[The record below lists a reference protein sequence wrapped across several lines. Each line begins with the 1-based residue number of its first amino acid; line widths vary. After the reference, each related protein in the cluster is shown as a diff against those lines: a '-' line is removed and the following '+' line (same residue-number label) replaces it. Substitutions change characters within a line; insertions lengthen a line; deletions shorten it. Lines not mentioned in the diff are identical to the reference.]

1 MHDGGGYVGMDRRTF
16 LKAGLLG
23 ATSALVG
30 GSAVADA
37 AQYYAS
43 SEPFVFPAPV
53 YRTLGRTGL
62 KITVVSFGA
71 MLTTEPEV
79 MKIAFD
85 HGINYVNTARI
96 YMSGKNEEIL
106 GKALKGYRDKVYVA
120 TNVLPPSTSKKDI
133 VRDVE
138 ASLKALETDYVDLIQ
153 LQHVADKERIFIP
166 ERLEALAHLK
176 KQGKVRFFGV
186 TTHKNQA
193 EVLNVLVDDRERFFD
208 TALVAYNF
216 KFNGDKEL
224 GDAIDRAAKAGIG
237 IVAMKTQAGGY
248 SPEALGSTSP
258 HQAALKWALQNPNV
272 TAAIPSMKDLAQ
284 LKEDISVMGM
294 PFRNA
299 DEDVLRR
306 YNAAVRPYYC
316 GFCGKC
322 EGSCPKGVEISTI
335 NRSLMYAEGYRNREL
350 ARSTYR
356 EIPSSVSASACLDC
370 SACVARCVDGLT
382 IQAKME
388 RARNMLA

>member
-1 MHDGGGYVGMDRRTF
+1 MYDGGEYVGMDRRMF

-30 GSAVADA
+30 KSAIADA
-37 AQYYAS
+37 AQYLAS

-53 YRTLGRTGL
+53 YRALGRTGL

-79 MKIAFD
+79 MRIAFD

-106 GKALKGYRDKVYVA
+106 GKALKGHRDKVFVA
-120 TNVLPPSTSKKDI
+120 TNVLPASKLKKDI
-133 VRDVE
+133 IRDVE

-153 LQHVADKERIFIP
+153 LQNVTDKERIFFP
-166 ERLEALAHLK
+166 ETREAFAELK
-176 KQGKVRFFGV
+176 KQGKVRYFGV

-193 EVLNVLVDDRERFFD
+193 DMLNVLVDDRERFFD

-216 KFNGDKEL
+216 KSSDKEL
-224 GDAIDRAAKAGIG
+224 DEAIDRAAKAGIG
-237 IVAMKTQAGGY
+237 VLAMKTQAGGY

-258 HQAALKWALQNPNV
+258 HQAALKWVLQNPNV
-272 TAAIPSMKDLAQ
+272 TAAIPSMKDLTQ

-294 PFRNA
+294 PFRQA
-299 DEDVLRR
+299 DENVLRR
-306 YNAAVRPYYC
+306 YSVAVQPHYC

-322 EGSCPKGVEISTI
+322 EESCPKGVEISTI
-335 NRSLMYAEGYRNREL
+335 NRSLMYAEGYKNREL
-350 ARSTYR
+350 ALSTYR
-356 EIPSSVSASACLDC
+356 EIPSSVSALACFDC
-370 SACVARCVDGLT
+370 SACVARCVNGLR

-388 RARNMLA
+388 RARKLLA

>member
-1 MHDGGGYVGMDRRTF
+1 MHDEGGNVGMDRRTF

-23 ATSALVG
+23 ATTALVG

-43 SEPFVFPAPV
+43 SEPVVFPAPV
-53 YRTLGRTGL
+53 FRTLGRTGM

-79 MKIAFD
+79 MRIAFD
-85 HGINYVNTARI
+85 NGINYVNTARI
-96 YMSGKNEEIL
+96 YMGGKNEEIL
-106 GKALKGYRDKVYVA
+106 GKALKGRRDKVYVA
-120 TNVLPPSTSKKDI
+120 TNVRPASSSIKDI

-138 ASLKALETDYVDLIQ
+138 ESLKALETDYVDLIQ
-153 LQHVADKERIFIP
+153 LQNIFDKERLFIP
-166 ERLEALAHLK
+166 ETREALMQLK

-193 EVLNVLVDDRERFFD
+193 EVLNILVDDRERFFD

-216 KFNGDKEL
+216 KSDKEL
-224 GDAIDRAAKAGIG
+224 GEAIAKAAKAGIG

-258 HQAALKWALQNPNV
+258 HQAALKWVLQNPNV

-284 LKEDISVMGM
+284 LKEDISVMGT
-294 PFRNA
+294 PFRQA
-299 DEDVLRR
+299 DENVLRR
-306 YNAAVRPYYC
+306 YSAAVRPHYC

-322 EGSCPKGVEISTI
+322 EDSCPKGVEICTI
-335 NRSLMYAEGYRNREL
+335 NRSLMYAEGYKNREL
-350 ARSTYR
+350 ALATYR

-370 SACVARCVDGLT
+370 SACVARCVNNGMMIRT
-382 IQAKME
+382 KME
-388 RARNMLA
+388 RSRKFLV

>member
-1 MHDGGGYVGMDRRTF
+1 MHDGGGYVGMDRRMF

-30 GSAVADA
+30 GSAIADA
-37 AQYYAS
+37 AQYLAS

-79 MKIAFD
+79 MRIAFD

-106 GKALKGYRDKVYVA
+106 GKALKGHRDKVFVA
-120 TNVLPPSTSKKDI
+120 TNVLPASSLKKDI

-153 LQHVADKERIFIP
+153 LQNVTDRERIFIP
-166 ERLEALAHLK
+166 ETREALVELK
-176 KQGKVRFFGV
+176 KQGKVRYFGV

-193 EVLNVLVDDRERFFD
+193 EMLNVLVDDRERFFD

-216 KFNGDKEL
+216 KSSDKEL
-224 GDAIDRAAKAGIG
+224 GEAIDRAAKAGIG
-237 IVAMKTQAGGY
+237 ILAMKTQAGGY
-248 SPEALGSTSP
+248 SPEALGSISP
-258 HQAALKWALQNPNV
+258 HQAALKWVLQNPNV
-272 TAAIPSMKDLAQ
+272 TAAIPSMKDLTQ

-294 PFRNA
+294 PFRQA
-299 DEDVLRR
+299 DENVLRR
-306 YNAAVRPYYC
+306 YSAAVQPHYC

-322 EGSCPKGVEISTI
+322 EESCPKGVEIGTI
-335 NRSLMYAEGYRNREL
+335 NRSLMYAEGYKNREL
-350 ARSTYR
+350 ALSTYR
-356 EIPSSVSASACLDC
+356 EIPSSVSAFACLDC
-370 SACVARCVDGLT
+370 SACVARCVNGLR

-388 RARNMLA
+388 RARKLLA